1 MTVLLGFLVGCFVSI
16 IGGGGASLYLGILTS
31 QLHVPVAVAAPT
43 SLLIAFPALFAG
55 WLTQLRVKN
64 IDFHYANQMI
74 IAALPGIIGGT
85 IVAQWIPTR
94 VYNWIVAVILVTM
107 GGLVLVK
114 AVRKRAA
121 SSQPAPDRPWLA
133 RGMGLLSGLM
143 VGIGGLSGGAPT
155 VAGLTLLGLPAIKA
169 AGTAT
174 YVLWVMGTV
183 GLVSH
188 LFTSQFAWTAGIG
201 IMVGAVAGS
210 VLTPLALARVNYQ
223 RFNRYLTPLLGLIII
238 YFGLRMVI

>member
-31 QLHVPVAVAAPT
+31 QLHIPVAIAATT

-85 IVAQWIPTR
+85 IVVQWIPTR
-94 VYNWIVAVILVTM
+94 VYHWILAVILVAM

-121 SSQPAPDRPWLA
+121 SSQPAPDRPWRPCRGKSATIRPKSGPTPA
-133 RGMGLLSGLM
+133 R
-143 VGIGGLSGGAPT
+143 APT
-155 VAGLTLLGLPAIKA
+155 FPPPAGA
-169 AGTAT
+169 
-174 YVLWVMGTV
+174 
-183 GLVSH
+183 SH
-188 LFTSQFAWTAGIG
+188 PS
-201 IMVGAVAGS
+201 GAVRALFAK
-210 VLTPLALARVNYQ
+210 VLGKV
-223 RFNRYLTPLLGLIII
+223 
-238 YFGLRMVI
+238 